1 VLMFTSSPT
10 FYFHV
15 DINAVVLDSARAFVG
30 SKRGPYFRFNS
41 RLIETYKSLQIGKR

>member
-1 VLMFTSSPT
+1 MLMFTSSP